1 MSAKDRIY
9 DTFIIDEVLELVKK
23 KQVSKSKKN
32 KKKKS
37 KKK

>member
-1 MSAKDRIY
+1 MSTKNRIY